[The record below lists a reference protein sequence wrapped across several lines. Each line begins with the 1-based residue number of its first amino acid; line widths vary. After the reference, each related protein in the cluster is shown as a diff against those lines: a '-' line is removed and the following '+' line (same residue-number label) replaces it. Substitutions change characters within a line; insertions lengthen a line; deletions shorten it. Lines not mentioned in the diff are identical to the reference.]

1 MDLRTT
7 WMTSLFDMKRL
18 TIIFALALTGCSVF
32 TDRLSEQ
39 DPLLIPPNVIDDD
52 PGQIICKTEYP
63 RMCDGFLTD
72 KTIDIEE

>member
-7 WMTSLFDMKRL
+7 WMTSLSDMKKL
-18 TIIFALALTGCSVF
+18 TLIFALALTGCSAF

-39 DPLLIPPNVIDDD
+39 DPLLIPPNVIDDEV
-52 PGQIICKTEYP
+52 GQIICVTEYP
-63 RMCDGFLTD
+63 KMCDGFLTD

>member
-1 MDLRTT
+1 
-7 WMTSLFDMKRL
+7 MTFLSNMKKL
-18 TIIFALALTGCSVF
+18 TLIFALALTGCSVF
-32 TDRLSEQ
+32 TDRLSEE
-39 DPLLIPPNVIDDD
+39 DPLLIPPNVIDDV

>member
-1 MDLRTT
+1 MALRTT
-7 WMTSLFDMKRL
+7 WMTFLSNMKKL
-18 TIIFALALTGCSVF
+18 TLIFALALTGCSVF
-32 TDRLSEQ
+32 TDRLSEE
-39 DPLLIPPNVIDDD
+39 DPLLIPPNVIDDV

>member
-32 TDRLSEQ
+32 TDRLSEE

>member
-7 WMTSLFDMKRL
+7 WMTFLFDMKKL
-18 TIIFALALTGCSVF
+18 TLIFALALTGCSVF